1 MTKLK
6 DSQKVFQHSKQP
18 LFSFP
23 TLGAEELFT
32 VEVPQ
37 QLYVVE
43 YGSNVTME
51 CRFPVNGSLNL
62 GLLSVVWEQKRQG
75 QLESREVYTLRN
87 GKALTSSQHHDYMGR
102 AALLRNELKLGRAIL
117 HITSVKITDA
127 GSYLCLIDYQGADYK
142 YITLEVKAS
151 YKIINTQK
159 TREWNENKF
168 ALICQSEG
176 FPLAEVFW
184 QNEKNFSLSESA
196 NTTYALT
203 ADGLYNVTSILIINQ
218 NMNENYSCIFWNKEL
233 NENTSADI
241 YSLALMSTQYG
252 GQKSLILFIAAT
264 CVIVLVL
271 LSVLTIFQKR
281 KSFKNFRAKKDRKG
295 KLSPT
300 VTDENRHSSNSQ
312 TETSYLS
319 TVAYSGESRNV
330 SL

>member
-1 MTKLK
+1 
-6 DSQKVFQHSKQP
+6 
-18 LFSFP
+18 
-23 TLGAEELFT
+23 
-32 VEVPQ
+32 
-37 QLYVVE
+37 
-43 YGSNVTME
+43 
-51 CRFPVNGSLNL
+51 
-62 GLLSVVWEQKRQG
+62 
-75 QLESREVYTLRN
+75 
-87 GKALTSSQHHDYMGR
+87 
-102 AALLRNELKLGRAIL
+102 
-117 HITSVKITDA
+117 
-127 GSYLCLIDYQGADYK
+127 
-142 YITLEVKAS
+142 
-151 YKIINTQK
+151 
-159 TREWNENKF
+159 
-168 ALICQSEG
+168 
-176 FPLAEVFW
+176 
-184 QNEKNFSLSESA
+184 
-196 NTTYALT
+196 
-203 ADGLYNVTSILIINQ
+203 
-218 NMNENYSCIFWNKEL
+218 MNENYSCIFWNKEL

>member
-1 MTKLK
+1 M
-6 DSQKVFQHSKQP
+6 FQILTMLLLEMQLCMVS
-18 LFSFP
+18 
-23 TLGAEELFT
+23 ALFT

-75 QLESREVYTLRN
+75 QLESRDVYTLRN
-87 GKALTSSQHHDYMGR
+87 GKALLSSQHHDYMGR
-102 AALLRNELKLGRAIL
+102 AALLHNELKSGRAIL
-117 HITSVKITDA
+117 QITSVRITDV

-159 TREWNENKF
+159 TRKRNEDKF
-168 ALICQSEG
+168 AFICQSEG

-184 QNEKNFSLSESA
+184 QNEKNFSLSGSA
-196 NTTYALT
+196 NTTYTLT

-233 NENTSADI
+233 NENTSAYI
-241 YSLALMSTQYG
+241 YSLALMSTQSG
-252 GQKSLILFIAAT
+252 GRKSLILFVVAT

-271 LSVLTIFQKR
+271 LPALIIFQKR
-281 KSFKNFRAKKDRKG
+281 KLFKNCRAKKDRKG
-295 KLSPT
+295 KLSST
-300 VTDENRHSSNSQ
+300 VTDENRGYYNSQ

-319 TVAYSGESRNV
+319 TVMHSGESRNV
-330 SL
+330 NL